1 MNVVSVGRECWHCH
15 KTEERALEIYKRC
28 GNCREAIYCS
38 RECQK
43 SDYKGHKKFC
53 AEKLEERKKT
63 LQKDTIVF
71 VEKVREVGKQF
82 FSSSIEDFDKQKL
95 QGEYKKL
102 IVEKERIMKEALSLY
117 GERSAFVSEIIPL
130 SQRLDFLNEKIQ
142 EL

>member
-15 KTEERALEIYKRC
+15 KTEDRALEIYKRC
-28 GNCREAIYCS
+28 GNCLEAIYCS

-63 LQKDTIVF
+63 LQKDTMAF
-71 VEKVREVGKQF
+71 VEKVREVGKKV
-82 FSSSIEDFDKQKL
+82 FSSAIEDFDKMHVQR
-95 QGEYKKL
+95 EYKKL
-102 IVEKERIMKEALSLY
+102 IAEKECILKEALSLY
-117 GERSAFVSEIIPL
+117 GERSAFVSEVIPL
-130 SQRLDFLNEKIQ
+130 SQQLDFLNEKIQ